1 MIPKLSDNS
10 LDSRKRLAVIPARG
24 GSKRIPG
31 KNLIEI
37 GGQPIIN
44 YAINAALNSNLFQK
58 ILISSDDHLI
68 IEHAKNFRNLSVN
81 KRPSEL
87 SNDQAPVYATIKYEY
102 EREILSGSFFDEVW
116 LISAT
121 ACLLEPL
128 DLRRMALQFQSY
140 PIKNAIL
147 GVTEYPVPVQWA
159 MEINEFGN
167 LDSLDFDSFQKASQN
182 LKKYYHDTGCL
193 AAFLP
198 NAFSLFPNGI
208 PQGNFAPFIIEK
220 HKAIDID
227 NPEDLKLAE
236 ALLHLSQRSL

>member
-1 MIPKLSDNS
+1 MRLGNNS
-10 LDSRKRLAVIPARG
+10 LESRKRLAVIPARG

-44 YAINAALNSNLFQK
+44 YAINAALNSKLFQEV
-58 ILISSDDHLI
+58 LVSSDDQSI
-68 IEHAKNFRNLSVN
+68 IEHAKNFRSLSVN
-81 KRPSEL
+81 KRPHEL
-87 SNDQAPVYATIKYEY
+87 SNDQSPVYATVRYEY
-102 EREILSGSFFDEVW
+102 ERKLLSGSSFDEVW

-128 DLRRMALQFQSY
+128 DLRRMALQFQSN
-140 PIKNAIL
+140 PTKSAIL

-167 LDSLDFDSFQKASQN
+167 LDSLDFDSFQKDSQN
-182 LKKYYHDTGCL
+182 LKKYYHDAGCL

-198 NAFSLFPNGI
+198 NVFSLFPNGI
-208 PQGNFAPFIIEK
+208 AQGNFAPFIIEK

-227 NPEDLKLAE
+227 YPEDLKLAE